1 MGYNND
7 MSDQEWEQVNIVS
20 AREEDEIVVL
30 DESVSLPDDLEAVEA
45 AMERLEDENIYS
57 FDQEEQ
63 RLLVK
68 ELLAVKESVR
78 ELEERLSK
86 LENK

>member
-7 MSDQEWEQVNIVS
+7 MSDQEWEQVDIVS

-30 DESVSLPDDLEAVEA
+30 DESVSLPDDLEEVEA

>member
-1 MGYNND
+1 
-7 MSDQEWEQVNIVS
+7 MSDNSWEKVNMVP
-20 AREEDEIVVL
+20 AGADDEIVVL
-30 DESVSLPDDLEAVEA
+30 DETVSFPDDLEAVEEVKEQYA
-45 AMERLEDENIYS
+45 DETIYS
-57 FDQEEQ
+57 LDQEEQ